1 MIKFIKEWAGC
12 LVPLVL
18 FIGFIAFLFYF
29 NGKGDSDK
37 EKPAIGK
44 YVYMDTNETIHIRRH
59 CPAIGKQPGE
69 LGGAERAVT
78 RIPVEEVSISMLD
91 YSCSRC
97 VSDELYE
104 QLEKIIR
111 GEKEN

>member
-1 MIKFIKEWAGC
+1 MEVTKTLKEYSGC

-18 FIGFIAFLFYF
+18 FIGFIVFLFYF

-37 EKPAIGK
+37 EKPVIGK

-59 CPAIGKQPGE
+59 CPAIGKQPSE

-78 RIPVEEVSISMLD
+78 RIPVEAVSISMLD

-97 VSDELYE
+97 ISDEAYE
-104 QLEKIIR
+104 ELERIIR
-111 GEKEN
+111 SQ

>member
-12 LVPLVL
+12 LIPIIF
-18 FIGFIAFLFYF
+18 FIGFIVFLFYS
-29 NGKGDSDK
+29 NNKHDK
-37 EKPAIGK
+37 EKTEPAIGK
-44 YVYMDTNETIHIRRH
+44 YVYIDTDETLHVRRR
-59 CPAIGKQPGE
+59 CYAIGKQKGE
-69 LGGAERAVT
+69 LGGTNRSVT
-78 RIPVEEVSISMLD
+78 RIPVEDVTISMLD